1 MDLTKEQ
8 EFAREMAQFA
18 SSHYWKIIKEE
29 IEEMIKEDI
38 NQLLVADEDKIKEY
52 QGKALRAKQILA
64 IVEDPAEEWWELN
77 QEE

>member
-8 EFAREMAQFA
+8 EFAREMALFA
-18 SSHYWKIIKEE
+18 NSHYWKIIKEE
-29 IEEMIKEDI
+29 VEKMIEDDI
-38 NQLLVADEDKIKEY
+38 NHLLVADEDKVKEY

-64 IVEDPAEEWWELN
+64 IVEDPAEEWQELN